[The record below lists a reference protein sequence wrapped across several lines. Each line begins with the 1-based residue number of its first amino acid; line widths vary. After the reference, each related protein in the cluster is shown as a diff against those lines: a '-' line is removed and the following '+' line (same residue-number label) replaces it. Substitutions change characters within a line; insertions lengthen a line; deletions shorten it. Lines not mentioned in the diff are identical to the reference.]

1 MNTKTSKN
9 YPKHR
14 KPKQS
19 RNSNMLTDTELV
31 YKLDQFAY
39 NELQE
44 LDKISKFP
52 LIIPIDQNAFKIKS
66 WTMKIIDADTVE
78 CSNGSE
84 KIIFNTRQCAAAYLL
99 FTLTNRILTA
109 TKLQTLDENILYLR
123 SDSRLLS
130 HQIKKAKKIGDYD
143 RVELLDNKLSLVRQ
157 RLSFTINTIKKYVNL
172 AKYNKGFRQ

>member
-1 MNTKTSKN
+1 
-9 YPKHR
+9 
-14 KPKQS
+14 
-19 RNSNMLTDTELV
+19 MLTDTELV

-52 LIIPIDQNAFKIKS
+52 LIIPMDQNVFKIKG
-66 WTMKIIDADTVE
+66 WTMKIINADTVE
-78 CSNGSE
+78 CSQGSE
-84 KIIFNTRQCAAAYLL
+84 KIIFNTRQCAAAYLF
-99 FTLTNRILTA
+99 FTLTNRIPTA
-109 TKLQTLDENILYLR
+109 SKVRTLDENILYLR

-130 HQIKKAKKIGDYD
+130 HQIKKAKKIGDYN

-172 AKYNKGFRQ
+172 AKYNKGFRQWNLQTWTTKAAQKYLSY